1 MTSESDPS
9 GRSLASGLA
18 SSASKSSHWPLDPVY
33 RHARRE
39 TTVIVLICLLMMVWA
54 LGSARLFGF
63 GTLDVET
70 AERQAI
76 LGVPTW
82 VFWSLLVPWVLGTAI
97 TGWFCFFYLA
107 DDPLGRERPPAGL
120 ANDDDPASV
129 SKGALR

>member
-9 GRSLASGLA
+9 GRSLASGPA
-18 SSASKSSHWPLDPVY
+18 SSPSGTSHWPLDLVY

-39 TTVIVLICLLMMVWA
+39 TTVIVLICLLMMAWA

-63 GTLDVET
+63 GAIDVQA
-70 AERQAI
+70 AEGQAI

-82 VFWSLLVPWVLGTAI
+82 VFWSLLVPWVVGTAI

-107 DDPLGRERPPAGL
+107 DDPLGRERPAAGL
-120 ANDDDPASV
+120 TADDQTESAA
-129 SKGALR
+129 KGASR